1 MTEKRKTERRKQE
14 PSAKAGNV
22 TKGAEEKSP
31 AEQQSNPTQHIIHE
45 DLNCFFDLRT
55 KKGQILFFVITIF
68 AATLT
73 QCLPKDT
80 LATILQLR
88 EPGGKSAE
96 PTQCQERL
104 IERIVRQEVEPRP
117 KYRIYGRNPSGGHL
131 VHVHAVLER
140 LGLTQVGN
148 DSGVNDWD
156 LLWAHDYP
164 FGKLNLNHLKPHQLV
179 NHFPG
184 SGYITNKV
192 DLSTTKIKYI
202 PRAFKLPSEAE
213 QLRKFAIENPNQR
226 FVQKN
231 NQHRHIQ
238 IKTLEEID
246 FGNNETFAQEFIDD
260 PLLVDGYKFDIGV
273 YTVITSIDP
282 LRVYIYK
289 GDILFRYCPVE
300 YYPFDHKNLDKYI
313 VGDDYLPTWE
323 VPMLKPFYTKLGFG
337 MKDSFDAYMRST
349 GRDPTIIWDQ
359 VEDAIRLA
367 ILSKES
373 LLAAMLPRYA
383 SKRNFFEMMRFD
395 LVVDKNLRVYLME
408 ANMSPNLSSAHFK
421 PNRLLY
427 EQVIYNFLRL
437 VGVGSDLR
445 RDSFRRRSPETEAMI
460 SALKNVV
467 VDAKVCSEAP
477 CTESCAPVDCSLCVA
492 CLENSD
498 LRELHA
504 AYREHLNRGDMKRIF
519 PVPKAQRRQDEY
531 EELMASSK
539 MSAKNRWMS
548 RWFDEKCQLDV
559 SYCY

>member
-1 MTEKRKTERRKQE
+1 MEKRKSDRKKRDESIPEPE
-14 PSAKAGNV
+14 PSAAKVDEKDQVNQV
-22 TKGAEEKSP
+22 VQRVEE
-31 AEQQSNPTQHIIHE
+31 
-45 DLNCFFDLRT
+45 LNCFFDLRT
-55 KKGQILFFVITIF
+55 KRGQILFFTVTIL

-73 QCLPKDT
+73 QCLPKDA
-80 LATILQLR
+80 LSNIFPLK
-88 EPGGKSAE
+88 EPHASKQYDQ
-96 PTQCQERL
+96 TVQCKPEVK
-104 IERIVRQEVEPRP
+104 IVEKVVPEKDESRP
-117 KYRIYGRNPSGGHL
+117 KYWIYGRNPGGDHL
-131 VHVHAVLER
+131 LHVKNVLQR
-140 LGLTQVGN
+140 FGVDQVSN
-148 DSGVNDWD
+148 DTEDWD

-164 FGKLNLNHLKPHQLV
+164 FRKVNLYRLKPHQLV

-192 DLSTTKIKYI
+192 DLSTTEMKYI
-202 PRAFKLPSEAE
+202 PKAFKLPSEE
-213 QLRKFAIENPNQR
+213 DKFRKYAQENPNKR

-238 IKTLEEID
+238 IKKVEEID
-246 FGNNETFAQEFIDD
+246 FDSNDTFIQEFIDD

-300 YYPFDHKNLDKYI
+300 YYPFDPQNLDKYI

-323 VPMLKPFYTKLGFG
+323 VPVLKPFYTKQGFG
-337 MKDSFDAYMRST
+337 MKESFDAYIRST
-349 GRDPTIIWDQ
+349 GRDPSTIWEQ

-367 ILSKES
+367 ILKKES
-373 LLAAMLPRYA
+373 LIAGVLPRYA

-395 LVVDKNLRVYLME
+395 LVVDNNLRVFLME

-427 EQVIYNFLRL
+427 EQVIYNFLRM

-445 RDSFRRRSPETEAMI
+445 RESFRKRSTDTEAMV
-460 SALKNVV
+460 SSLKNIV
-467 VDAKVCSEAP
+467 VDANRCAEAP
-477 CTESCAPVDCSLCVA
+477 CLESCAPEECALCVS
-492 CLENSD
+492 CLNGGD

-519 PVPKAQRRQDEY
+519 PVPKADQRIFEPHSED
-531 EELMASSK
+531 L
-539 MSAKNRWMS
+539 SAKNRWMS
-548 RWFDEKCQLDV
+548 RWFDAKCEMDR
-559 SYCY
+559 SYCF